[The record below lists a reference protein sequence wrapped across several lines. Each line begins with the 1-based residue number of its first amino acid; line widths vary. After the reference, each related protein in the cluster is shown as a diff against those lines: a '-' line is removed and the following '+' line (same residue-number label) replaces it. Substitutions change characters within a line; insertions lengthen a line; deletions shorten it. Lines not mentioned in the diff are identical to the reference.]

1 MSTLYIAC
9 WSLIEVLQSGSQQ
22 REPLKCKWGNY
33 GLQPDSP
40 CHSAGL
46 LPLGQRHGSL
56 RKLTYILD
64 SLVWFRGREA
74 FQATALYPGQ
84 YTRGWDNAWLFK
96 KKKKKIKPGLIFAL
110 WNDHC
115 FLTLSMPPHFCFLYH
130 SCLPSLMVAVFH
142 KCNFMMK
149 RWRECGCGWL
159 PREAVTSAF
168 LYLRDTLIKYQW
180 DFFILNNLRERC
192 ICQEIDIECQ
202 IYNIKLSY
210 NNYIKNFILNLYTF
224 KIYGTYFISMCSP
237 RKTQQYVSENWKL
250 ILKKPIIF
258 IPMGYFRKLIFS
270 KDYRNFHKNILIWLR
285 CSWITSLYWKLG
297 LK

>member
-1 MSTLYIAC
+1 MDSSLTLPVTLQDCCPLASATVVWGNWHIFLILWCGFGEGRHSRPQLYIQGNTQ
-9 WSLIEVLQSGSQQ
+9 EV
-22 REPLKCKWGNY
+22 E
-33 GLQPDSP
+33 
-40 CHSAGL
+40 
-46 LPLGQRHGSL
+46 
-56 RKLTYILD
+56 IM
-64 SLVWFRGREA
+64 
-74 FQATALYPGQ
+74 PG
-84 YTRGWDNAWLFK
+84 YS
-96 KKKKKIKPGLIFAL
+96 KKKKIKPGLIFAL

-192 ICQEIDIECQ
+192 ICREIDIECQ

>member
-96 KKKKKIKPGLIFAL
+96 KKKKLSLGLYLPFEMTIAF
-110 WNDHC
+110 W
-115 FLTLSMPPHFCFLYH
+115 LYL
-130 SCLPSLMVAVFH
+130 CLPTSVSYTIHASPPSWLLFFITAISWWTGEEYVAVVDCQG
-142 KCNFMMK
+142 KQ
-149 RWRECGCGWL
+149 L
-159 PREAVTSAF
+159 P
-168 LYLRDTLIKYQW
+168 L
-180 DFFILNNLRERC
+180 
-192 ICQEIDIECQ
+192 
-202 IYNIKLSY
+202 
-210 NNYIKNFILNLYTF
+210 
-224 KIYGTYFISMCSP
+224 P
-237 RKTQQYVSENWKL
+237 
-250 ILKKPIIF
+250 
-258 IPMGYFRKLIFS
+258 FS
-270 KDYRNFHKNILIWLR
+270 
-285 CSWITSLYWKLG
+285 T
-297 LK
+297 